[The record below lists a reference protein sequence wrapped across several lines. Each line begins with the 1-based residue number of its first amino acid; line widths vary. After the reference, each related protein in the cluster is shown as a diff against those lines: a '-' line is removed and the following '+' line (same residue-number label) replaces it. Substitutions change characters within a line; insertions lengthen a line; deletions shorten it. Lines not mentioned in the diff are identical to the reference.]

1 MAAAQNASFVSPLAD
16 AKFAQIVG
24 NPQIDGILVSLS
36 QLSGW
41 TIAFTLLA
49 VLVAYDQVSYIVQKG
64 SIEGPRWKLPFMG
77 PFLESMDPKWEEY
90 KGKWASGELSCVS
103 VFHKFV
109 VIASS
114 RDMSRKIFN
123 SPGFVKPCVVDAAH
137 KLLGATN
144 WVFLDGKAHVDFRKG
159 LNGLFTRKA
168 LGIYLPGQEE
178 VYKVYFE
185 RFLKV
190 SEDAK
195 MEPVPFMAEFREVMC
210 AVSCRTFVG
219 HYISDEAIKKI
230 ADDYYNITAALELVN
245 FPFIIPYTK
254 TWYGLKASEMVL
266 DEFSKC
272 AAKSKVRMAAGGEIS
287 CIMDGWV
294 FAQLESARWR
304 EREAKGLSME
314 GLEKPSPLL
323 RDFTDYEIAQTVF
336 TFLFASQ
343 DATSSAATWL
353 FQLMAQRPD
362 CLDKIREEQLRVRG
376 GDREMPVTMD
386 MFDQLPYT
394 RAVVQETLRYRPPV
408 IMVPYLA
415 KKAFPITPTYTVPKG
430 AMIIPSVYPSL
441 RDPEVYTNPDSFD
454 PDRFAYGDAEVKG
467 AKNWLVFGTGP
478 HYCLGQIYAM
488 NNLALMVG
496 KASMKLNW
504 VHHATPLSEDIKVF
518 ATIFPKDDCPL
529 VFTRRTVEENE
540 KFMASFK
547 P

>member
-1 MAAAQNASFVSPLAD
+1 MANRSHHTASSRSIRPESIDPSRHYSRIADDFVVSYNWQ
-16 AKFAQIVG
+16 KGTIVG
-24 NPQIDGILVSLS
+24 PS
-36 QLSGW
+36 
-41 TIAFTLLA
+41 
-49 VLVAYDQVSYIVQKG
+49 
-64 SIEGPRWKLPFMG
+64 WKIPFIG
-77 PFLESMDPKWEEY
+77 PFLESMNPKFEEY
-90 KGKWASGELSCVS
+90 KAKWASGELSCVS

-114 RDMSRKIFN
+114 RDMSRKVFN
-123 SPGFVKPCVVDAAH
+123 SPGFVKPCVVDVAY

-168 LGIYLPGQEE
+168 LDMYLPGQDE
-178 VYKVYFE
+178 VCNVYLE

-190 SEDAK
+190 TEDAGGK
-195 MEPVPFMAEFREVMC
+195 PVPFMAEFRELMC

-245 FPFIIPYTK
+245 FPIIIPFTN
-254 TWYGLKASEMVL
+254 TWYGKKAADMVL
-266 DEFSKC
+266 VEFTKC

-294 FAQLESARWR
+294 KAQLDSKTWR
-304 EREAKGLSME
+304 EREAAGLSME

-353 FQLMAQRPD
+353 FQTMAQRPD
-362 CLDKIREEQLRVRG
+362 VLDRVREENLKVRG
-376 GDREMPVTMD
+376 GDKHKLVNMD
-386 MFDQLPYT
+386 MLDEMKYT
-394 RAVVQETLRYRPPV
+394 CAVVKELLRYRPPV
-408 IMVPYLA
+408 IMVPYMA

-430 AMIIPSVYPSL
+430 AMIIPSVYPAS
-441 RDPEVYTNPDSFD
+441 RDPEIYTNPDYFD
-454 PDRFAYGDAEVKG
+454 PERYYSGDAEEKG
-467 AKNWLVFGTGP
+467 AKNFLIFGTGP
-478 HYCLGQIYAM
+478 HYCLGQIYAQR
-488 NNLALMVG
+488 NLALMIG
-496 KASMKLNW
+496 KAAMELDW
-504 VHHATPLSEDIKVF
+504 VHHPTPLSEEIKVF

-529 VFTRRTVEENE
+529 TFTKR
-540 KFMASFK
+540 S
-547 P
+547 